1 VKRSLLLPSIVTALV
16 LSVAEVVTISQT
28 AQAGMPSNLTVMVD
42 GLRNKTGQV
51 CASVFAQSTGFPG
64 QRDRAVAAKCIRSTN
79 LTQGFKFDNLKPG
92 SYAVALFHDANA
104 DGKLNTGL
112 FGIPSEGMGCSR
124 NPRGLTGAP
133 RFQDAVI
140 MVVGSDNTIQ
150 VELNYL

>member
-1 VKRSLLLPSIVTALV
+1 VKRSILLPAIITALV
-16 LSVAEVVTISQT
+16 VSIAEVVIMKPP
-28 AQAGMPSNLTVMVD
+28 AHADMRSNLTVMVD
-42 GLRNKTGQV
+42 GLKNKNGQV
-51 CASVFAQSTGFPG
+51 CASLFAQSNGFPG
-64 QRDRAVAAKCIRSTN
+64 QKDRATASQCIRSNN
-79 LTQGFKFDNLKPG
+79 LVKGFKFDNLSPG
-92 SYAVALFHDANA
+92 SYAVALFHDANS

-140 MVVGSDNTIQ
+140 MVVGSNNAIQ